1 MKILDQYIL
10 KRFLYNFFSSFF
22 ILIVIFIFQGI
33 WLFIDDLA
41 GKGLGIVII
50 AKFIFYFIPTLIDKV
65 LPLTVL
71 LSSIL
76 TFGTFAENYEFAA
89 MKASGI
95 SLQRGM
101 RSLIVFVLFLGVVTF
116 FFANNVIPK
125 SEQKMFNLRRN
136 IAKVKP
142 AAAITEGVF
151 SDFEGTGDGMNIKV
165 DKKYGEQDR
174 FLDNVIIH
182 RKTKQNVNNTVIKAT
197 SGELISSEESDI
209 IQLVL
214 KDGNYYEDL
223 VSKDPKE
230 QRKHPFAKA
239 DFETYAI
246 NIDISELNEQDLE
259 EDQNITTN
267 KMKNVSRLIKDIDSL
282 RENNLEKVEAFSK
295 NIVNRMGAFPI
306 QPKKKKPQ
314 QVEKTGLELIQTEKN
329 QKDRMKKD
337 SIKDID
343 ALLDNLEEW
352 QRMQVMKN
360 AKNSVSGIMSTV
372 TAKKDELQSRY
383 KFYNSHILS
392 LHQKYA
398 LALSCIIL
406 FFVGAPLGAIIR
418 KGGLGLPMVI
428 AIILF
433 LAYYFIGVFAG
444 NYAKEGNIHPA
455 IGAWLSTLI
464 MLPLGVS
471 LTKRATADKGL
482 FGFGHIFD
490 GIKSIFKRKSEEADE
505 ESPDNSDEDLSD
517 SKKDHEILISYSN
530 EKLIDIVQNYKQHGF
545 DTSLRGSAMAIL
557 KKRGISM
564 DELRF
569 KGMLTNQSYERA
581 EVLYESFNWNS
592 KVAFYI
598 YLTAIIFIP
607 ISGFVLPD
615 SKIGEDLFTLIFNLL
630 ILGYFFYVI
639 KSAIQYSNIYK
650 LIKKEGQFNP
660 IIAFVLGAII
670 YFIFYF
676 YIRKSLKED
685 MKLIR

>member
-10 KRFLYNFFSSFF
+10 RRFLYNFFSSFF

-41 GKGLGIVII
+41 GKGLGMVII
-50 AKFIFYFIPTLIDKV
+50 GKFIFYFIPTLVDKV

-151 SDFEGTGDGMNIKV
+151 SDFEGTGEGMNIKV
-165 DKKYGEQDR
+165 DRKHGEQDR

-182 RKTKQNVNNTVIKAT
+182 KKTKQNINNTVIKAK

-214 KDGNYYEDL
+214 KDGNYYED
-223 VSKDPKE
+223 VMPKDAKE
-230 QRKHPFAKA
+230 RRKQPFAKSN
-239 DFETYAI
+239 FETYTI
-246 NIDISELNEQDLE
+246 NIDISELNDQDLE

-267 KMKNVSRLIKDIDSL
+267 KMKNVGRLIKDIDSL

-295 NIVNRMGAFPI
+295 NVVNRMGAFPL
-306 QPKKKKPQ
+306 QTPVDSTQKNLQLLKPKKKAK
-314 QVEKTGLELIQTEKN
+314 EIKL
-329 QKDRMKKD
+329 D
-337 SIKDID
+337 SIKTMDDFIES
-343 ALLDNLEEW
+343 LEQWE
-352 QRMQVMKN
+352 QIQVMKKAQN
-360 AKNSVSGIMSTV
+360 EVSSILNTV
-372 TAKKDELQSRY
+372 KSKKEELQSRY

-418 KGGLGLPMVI
+418 KGGLGLPMVV
-428 AIILF
+428 AIMLF
-433 LAYYFIGVFAG
+433 LTYYFIGVFAG

-455 IGAWLSTLI
+455 IGAWLPTLI

-471 LTKRATADKGL
+471 LTRRATADKGL
-482 FGFGHIFD
+482 IGFGHFID
-490 GIKSIFKRKSEEADE
+490 RIKSLFK
-505 ESPDNSDEDLSD
+505 
-517 SKKDHEILISYSN
+517 KKDKE
-530 EKLIDIVQNYKQHGF
+530 
-545 DTSLRGSAMAIL
+545 
-557 KKRGISM
+557 
-564 DELRF
+564 
-569 KGMLTNQSYERA
+569 A
-581 EVLYESFNWNS
+581 EE
-592 KVAFYI
+592 
-598 YLTAIIFIP
+598 
-607 ISGFVLPD
+607 
-615 SKIGEDLFTLIFNLL
+615 
-630 ILGYFFYVI
+630 
-639 KSAIQYSNIYK
+639 Q
-650 LIKKEGQFNP
+650 
-660 IIAFVLGAII
+660 
-670 YFIFYF
+670 
-676 YIRKSLKED
+676 
-685 MKLIR
+685 

>member
-10 KRFLYNFFSSFF
+10 RRFLYNFFSSFF

-41 GKGLGIVII
+41 GKGLGMVII
-50 AKFIFYFIPTLIDKV
+50 GKFIFYFIPTLVDKV

-151 SDFEGTGDGMNIKV
+151 SDFEGTGEGMNIKV
-165 DKKYGEQDR
+165 DRKHGEQDR

-182 RKTKQNVNNTVIKAT
+182 KKTKQNINNTVIKAK

-214 KDGNYYEDL
+214 KDGNYYED
-223 VSKDPKE
+223 VMPKDAKE
-230 QRKHPFAKA
+230 RRKQPFAKSN
-239 DFETYAI
+239 FETYTI
-246 NIDISELNEQDLE
+246 NIDISELNDQDLE

-267 KMKNVSRLIKDIDSL
+267 KMKNVGRLIKDIDSL

-295 NIVNRMGAFPI
+295 NVVTRMGAFPI
-306 QPKKKKPQ
+306 QTPTDSTQKNLQLIKPKKKAKEIK
-314 QVEKTGLELIQTEKN
+314 V
-329 QKDRMKKD
+329 D
-337 SIKDID
+337 SIKTVDD
-343 ALLDNLEEW
+343 FMESLEQWE
-352 QRMQVMKN
+352 QMQVMKKAQN
-360 AKNSVSGIMSTV
+360 EVSSILNTV
-372 TAKKDELQSRY
+372 KSKKDELQSRY

-418 KGGLGLPMVI
+418 KGGLGLPMVV

-433 LAYYFIGVFAG
+433 LTYYFIGVFAG

-455 IGAWLSTLI
+455 IGAWLPTLI

-471 LTKRATADKGL
+471 LTRRATADKGL
-482 FGFGHIFD
+482 IGFGHFID
-490 GIKSIFKRKSEEADE
+490 RIKSLFK
-505 ESPDNSDEDLSD
+505 
-517 SKKDHEILISYSN
+517 KKDKE
-530 EKLIDIVQNYKQHGF
+530 
-545 DTSLRGSAMAIL
+545 
-557 KKRGISM
+557 
-564 DELRF
+564 
-569 KGMLTNQSYERA
+569 A
-581 EVLYESFNWNS
+581 E
-592 KVAFYI
+592 
-598 YLTAIIFIP
+598 
-607 ISGFVLPD
+607 D
-615 SKIGEDLFTLIFNLL
+615 
-630 ILGYFFYVI
+630 
-639 KSAIQYSNIYK
+639 Q
-650 LIKKEGQFNP
+650 
-660 IIAFVLGAII
+660 
-670 YFIFYF
+670 
-676 YIRKSLKED
+676 
-685 MKLIR
+685 